1 MKKQSTRIIAV
12 CRATAKRNGKQE
24 ELKVKNMK
32 NIGVGIIGLLVAL
45 LLLSMSMF
53 IVDQREFA
61 LVFRLGEIVSVKKEP
76 GLYFK
81 VPLVDDLKRFEKR
94 IVTLD
99 WEQPAEIV
107 TSENKTMTVDSF
119 VKWRIIDPEKY
130 YVSVKDGGEAA
141 AEDRLSQVVNSGLR
155 DEFGKRTVRDVIAGE
170 RGAIMRSV
178 KVSADKEARQIGIQV
193 VDVRLKRVDYSEDI
207 SKSVYDRMIAER
219 KRIANQLR
227 SEGSAASEKIRADAD
242 KQREVI
248 IAEAFRDAQKM
259 KGEGDAKAAEIYSSA
274 YGKNPEFYAFYRSQE
289 AYKNSFKS
297 KSDVMVLD
305 PSSEFF
311 KYMRGSGK

>member
-1 MKKQSTRIIAV
+1 
-12 CRATAKRNGKQE
+12 
-24 ELKVKNMK
+24 MK
-32 NIGVGIIGLLVAL
+32 NIGTYLAGFFVLLVIL
-45 LLLSMSMF
+45 TMSF
-53 IVDQREFA
+53 FTVDQREFA
-61 LVFRLGEIVSVKKEP
+61 LVFRLGEIISVKKEP

-81 VPLVDDLKRFEKR
+81 VPLLDDLKYFDKR

-99 WEQPAEIV
+99 YEQPAEII

-119 VKWRIIDPEKY
+119 VKWRIIDPSKY
-130 YVSVKDGGEAA
+130 YVSVKEGGESA
-141 AEDRLSQVVNSGLR
+141 AEDRLAQVVNAGLR
-155 DEFGKRTVRDVIAGE
+155 DEFGKRTVHDVISGE
-170 RGAIMRSV
+170 RRVIMDNMRAR
-178 KVSADKEARQIGIQV
+178 ADKEARQIGIQV

-227 SEGSAASEKIRADAD
+227 SEGAAASEKIRADAD

-248 IAEAFRDAQKM
+248 IAEAFGNAQKM
-259 KGEGDAKAAEIYSSA
+259 KGEGDATAAQIYSSA
-274 YGKNPEFYAFYRSQE
+274 YSKNPEFYAFYRSQE

-305 PSSEFF
+305 PKSDFF
-311 KYMRGSGK
+311 KYMRSAGGGK

>member
-1 MKKQSTRIIAV
+1 
-12 CRATAKRNGKQE
+12 
-24 ELKVKNMK
+24 MK
-32 NIGVGIIGLLVAL
+32 NIATVLIGLFVMLVLAA
-45 LLLSMSMF
+45 MSLYT
-53 IVDQREFA
+53 VDQREYA
-61 LVFRLGEIVSVKKEP
+61 LVFRLGEIVAVKKEP

-81 VPLVDDLKRFEKR
+81 LPLVDDLKYFEKR

-119 VKWRIIDPEKY
+119 VKWRIIDPVKY
-130 YVSVKDGGEAA
+130 YVSVKEGGEAA
-141 AEDRLSQVVNSGLR
+141 AEDRLSQVVNAGLR

-170 RGAIMRSV
+170 RGAIMESMRV
-178 KVSADKEARQIGIQV
+178 RADKEARQIGIQV

-207 SKSVYDRMIAER
+207 SKSVFDRMIAER

-248 IAEAFRDAQKM
+248 IAEAFRDAQKA

-289 AYKNSFKS
+289 AYKNSFKN
-297 KSDVMVLD
+297 KSDVLVLD
-305 PSSEFF
+305 PSSDFF
-311 KYMRGSGK
+311 KYMRGAGGK

>member
-1 MKKQSTRIIAV
+1 
-12 CRATAKRNGKQE
+12 
-24 ELKVKNMK
+24 MK
-32 NIGVGIIGLLVAL
+32 NIATVLIGLFVVLVLA
-45 LLLSMSMF
+45 SMSLYT
-53 IVDQREFA
+53 VDQREYA
-61 LVFRLGEIVSVKKEP
+61 LVFRLGEIVAVKKEP
-76 GLYFK
+76 GLYLK
-81 VPLVDDLKRFEKR
+81 VPLVDDLKYFEKR

-119 VKWRIIDPEKY
+119 VKWRIIDPVKY
-130 YVSVKDGGEAA
+130 YVSVKEGGEAA
-141 AEDRLSQVVNSGLR
+141 AEDRLSQVVNAGLR

-170 RGAIMRSV
+170 RGTIMETMRIR
-178 KVSADKEARQIGIQV
+178 ADKEARQIGIQV

-207 SKSVYDRMIAER
+207 SKSVFDRMIAER

-248 IAEAFRDAQKM
+248 IAEAFRDAQKV
-259 KGEGDAKAAEIYSSA
+259 KGEGDAKAAEIYSNA

-289 AYKNSFKS
+289 AYKNSFKN
-297 KSDVMVLD
+297 KSDVLVLD
-305 PSSEFF
+305 PSSDFF
-311 KYMRGSGK
+311 KYMRGAGGK

>member
-1 MKKQSTRIIAV
+1 M
-12 CRATAKRNGKQE
+12 
-24 ELKVKNMK
+24 KNM
-32 NIGVGIIGLLVAL
+32 GVGLVGLFVLLLVLAL
-45 LLLSMSMF
+45 SLF
-53 IVDQREFA
+53 TVDQREYA
-61 LVFRLGEIVSVKKEP
+61 LVFRLGELVAVKKEP
-76 GLYFK
+76 GLYLK
-81 VPLVDDLKRFEKR
+81 VPFLDDLKFFEKR

-119 VKWRIIDPEKY
+119 VKWRIIDPAKY
-130 YVSVKDGGEAA
+130 YVSVKEGGEAA
-141 AEDRLSQVVNSGLR
+141 AEDRLSQVVNAGLR

-170 RGAIMRSV
+170 RGAIMQSM
-178 KVSADKEARQIGIQV
+178 KVRADKEARQIGIQV
-193 VDVRLKRVDYSEDI
+193 VDVRLKRVDYSEEI
-207 SKSVYDRMIAER
+207 SKSVFDRMIAER

-248 IAEAFRDAQKM
+248 IAEAFRDAQKA

-297 KSDVMVLD
+297 KADVMVLD

-311 KYMRGSGK
+311 KYMRGAGGK